1 MLTNS
6 CSPSKMKDGWIYSTY
21 CPIFRWNVDEPFWT
35 NRRILGRKRETW
47 TLENLRNFEYDDH
60 GRKKRTKRTVKFD
73 DICRSRQEVSKEY
86 LMVEVQLMLCWIHT
100 DPAATAESGSFKFWE
115 QKTDVHLTR
124 RSSSGD
130 EYSSSQRRCPER
142 YQWGPVQALLR
153 ADIGVLGWDA
163 DE

>member
-47 TLENLRNFEYDDH
+47 ILENLRNFEYEDH

-73 DICRSRQEVSKEY
+73 DICRSRQEVSTIY
-86 LMVEVQLMLCWIHT
+86 LMVEFQLMWCWYLRIPPPPPRAGRSNFENKKRMST
-100 DPAATAESGSFKFWE
+100 WREGVRQVTN
-115 QKTDVHLTR
+115 TVR
-124 RSSSGD
+124 RNIGAQSD
-130 EYSSSQRRCPER
+130 NYVRQ
-142 YQWGPVQALLR
+142 YKR
-153 ADIGVLGWDA
+153 A
-163 DE
+163 